1 MKILICEFYAN
12 LDFFIK
18 NPRKNAGGGDCPRM
32 NKETDEKNKRK
43 LSYVV

>member
-32 NKETDEKNKRK
+32 NKETDEKISE
-43 LSYVV
+43 SYCFLV

>member
-1 MKILICEFYAN
+1 ML
-12 LDFFIK
+12 
-18 NPRKNAGGGDCPRM
+18 GGGDCPRM